1 MAYVTIQVLLINKK
15 AAPGFRSEPKRSPGT
30 TSFIRITNHARR
42 TSKSSLRKYQAKS
55 VLLLV
60 RGKLSSDLKSI
71 IIVITLLIYLD
82 YSCALQRD
90 ILVQGRLYV
99 SQNYVSFHANIF
111 RWETYLTIRWKD
123 VTSITKEKTALVI
136 PNAILI
142 CTAKEK
148 YFFATFTTRD
158 KAFLMLFRVWQNTL
172 MNKQMLPQ
180 EIWQWVHNCY
190 GDELGLT
197 TDDEEDYIDPTTIP
211 TENEGDIDY
220 ASALEDANSIVSS
233 TLTSDYNTTHST
245 HNVNNSGGNSSSTS
259 SGGGGGGTKSRTKS
273 YFFSSNKSIA
283 NTSTTT
289 STSGSDNKVSDNNIP
304 ERETKNIMNAKE
316 LTLTSVKP
324 EDDAGKSKMGSSTT
338 NESGSGASKET
349 KSSTLKPQMHEK
361 RKVSKSTRVR
371 DEAASNNQTNLPT
384 DISGSSDSEENKTP

>member
-1 MAYVTIQVLLINKK
+1 M
-15 AAPGFRSEPKRSPGT
+15 
-30 TSFIRITNHARR
+30 
-42 TSKSSLRKYQAKS
+42 
-55 VLLLV
+55 
-60 RGKLSSDLKSI
+60 
-71 IIVITLLIYLD
+71 
-82 YSCALQRD
+82 
-90 ILVQGRLYV
+90 QGRLYV
-99 SQNYVSFHANIF
+99 SQNYVCFHANIF

-197 TDDEEDYIDPTTIP
+197 TDDEEDYIDPTTVQ

-220 ASALEDANSIVSS
+220 ASALEDATSIVSS
-233 TLTSDYNTTHST
+233 TLTSDYNTAHST
-245 HNVNNSGGNSSSTS
+245 QNVNNSGGNSSSTS
-259 SGGGGGGTKSRTKS
+259 SGGGGVGSKSKTKS
-273 YFFSSNKSIA
+273 YFFNSNKSIA
-283 NTSTTT
+283 NSSTTT
-289 STSGSDNKVSDNNIP
+289 SASGSDNKTSDNNIR
-304 ERETKNIMNAKE
+304 ERERESVSKTIMNAKE

-324 EDDAGKSKMGSSTT
+324 EDDTAKCKTGSYNA
-338 NESGSGASKET
+338 NESSSGASKET
-349 KSSTLKPQMHEK
+349 KSSTLKPQPHEK

-384 DISGSSDSEENKTP
+384 DVSGSSDSEENKAP